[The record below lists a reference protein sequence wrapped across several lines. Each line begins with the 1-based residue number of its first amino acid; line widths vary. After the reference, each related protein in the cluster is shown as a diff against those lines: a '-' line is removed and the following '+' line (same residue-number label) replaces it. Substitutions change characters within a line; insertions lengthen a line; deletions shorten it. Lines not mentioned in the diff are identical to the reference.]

1 MLLYRLVEVCWLA
14 PLGWKAVRR
23 LQARPRLQRRSRAP
37 PLLQLLG
44 LLNLNGASVVVVVGR
59 GLPLVRVARRAHQR
73 IRGILNVCSAPHSKG
88 HIRSSV

>member
-1 MLLYRLVEVCWLA
+1 
-14 PLGWKAVRR
+14 
-23 LQARPRLQRRSRAP
+23 
-37 PLLQLLG
+37 
-44 LLNLNGASVVVVVGR
+44 VVVVAGR